1 MDVQSCGRT
10 LYLQPAQV
18 AQVTLLF
25 LSSMKIPIPANKLSW
40 LLSHLYFQIDE
51 M

>member
-1 MDVQSCGRT
+1 MDVQNCGRT

-18 AQVTLLF
+18 VQVTVLSS
-25 LSSMKIPIPANKLSW
+25 SSMKIPIPANEHSW
-40 LLSHLYFQIDE
+40 LLSHLYLQIEE